1 MIIQRNSNVR
11 DKRKRCDVLPP
22 YDTIIDII
30 IDFFIFIKQKIAKP
44 CKRVGVWF
52 CIFFKKKK
60 KSIIVSIIMN
70 KSKFTLSVH
79 QMSIK
84 KWGGFENHN
93 LINHTSNGDF

>member
-44 CKRVGVWF
+44 CKRVGV
-52 CIFFKKKK
+52 
-60 KSIIVSIIMN
+60 
-70 KSKFTLSVH
+70 
-79 QMSIK
+79 
-84 KWGGFENHN
+84 
-93 LINHTSNGDF
+93 